1 MASASGGANPATPTA
16 HVSAPTPTP
25 TPAPARLPGAPPPRP
40 QYEFNEPENRIIRD
54 LGSKMS
60 FVGLY
65 MVGIGLCF
73 ALVTIQRWSRYQQME
88 IGFLFLAMLFM
99 VFGAWTHRAG
109 RDFRQVVDSQGRDV
123 AHLMAALSSLLKCY
137 RLIYMLF
144 FVGLIFA
151 MILLASTHLGG

>member
-1 MASASGGANPATPTA
+1 MASASGGAKPASSTA
-16 HVSAPTPTP
+16 HAPVL
-25 TPAPARLPGAPPPRP
+25 PAGVLPSPVHPPRP
-40 QYEFNEPENRIIRD
+40 GYEFNEVENRIIRD

-60 FVGLY
+60 FVGLF

-73 ALVTIQRWSRYQQME
+73 AVMTIQRWSRYQE
-88 IGFLFLAMLFM
+88 IEVGFLFLAMLFM
-99 VFGAWTHRAG
+99 VFGVWTHRAG
-109 RDFRQVVDSQGRDV
+109 RDFRLVVDSQGRDV

-151 MILLASTHLGG
+151 MILLAAAQVGGRG

>member
-1 MASASGGANPATPTA
+1 MASASGGAKPATPPA
-16 HVSAPTPTP
+16 HVP
-25 TPAPARLPGAPPPRP
+25 TPAPARPPAAPVPPPRP
-40 QYEFNEPENRIIRD
+40 EYEFNEPENRIIRD

-60 FVGLY
+60 FVGLF

-73 ALVTIQRWSRYQQME
+73 AVMAIQRWSRYQEME

-99 VFGAWTHRAG
+99 VFGVWTHHAG
-109 RDFRQVVDSQGRDV
+109 GDFRKVVDSQGRDV
-123 AHLMAALSSLLKCY
+123 AHLMGALTSLLKCY

-151 MILLASTHLGG
+151 MILLAATHLGG